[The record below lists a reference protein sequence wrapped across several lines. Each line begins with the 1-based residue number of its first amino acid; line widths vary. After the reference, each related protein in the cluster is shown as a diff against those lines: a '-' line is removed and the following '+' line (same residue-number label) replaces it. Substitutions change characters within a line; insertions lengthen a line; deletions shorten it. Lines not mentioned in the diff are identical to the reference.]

1 MASAAE
7 AEASSGA
14 TTHGPS
20 DTTDTKTNG
29 GQASTGGRRGGSSLE
44 RVTVNLNRRAS
55 DALEQLDR
63 LTGESKTDSI
73 NKALQLFAY
82 LQQVQSDNGAIYVR
96 EAGSKEPERLKLF

>member
-1 MASAAE
+1 MTSTAE
-7 AEASSGA
+7 AIEGT

-20 DTTDTKTNG
+20 TTTAPKGSG
-29 GQASTGGRRGGSSLE
+29 GQANYGGRRGGTSLE
-44 RVTVNLNRRAS
+44 RVTVNLTRRAS

-82 LQQVQSDNGAIYVR
+82 LQQVQQNNGAIYVR
-96 EAGSKEPERLKLF
+96 EPGSKELEKLKLF

>member
-7 AEASSGA
+7 AIEGA
-14 TTHGPS
+14 TTQRSS
-20 DTTDTKTNG
+20 DTVPKDSGGGTDY
-29 GQASTGGRRGGSSLE
+29 GGRRGGSSLD
-44 RVTVNLNRRAS
+44 RVTVNLTRRAS

-82 LQQVQSDNGAIYVR
+82 LQQVQQDNGAIYVR
-96 EAGSKEPERLKLF
+96 EAGSRELEKLKLF

>member
-7 AEASSGA
+7 AIEGA
-14 TTHGPS
+14 VTQGPS
-20 DTTDTKTNG
+20 DTVPKDRDGRTDH
-29 GQASTGGRRGGSSLE
+29 GGRRGGSSLD
-44 RVTVNLNRRAS
+44 RVTVNLTRRAS

-82 LQQVQSDNGAIYVR
+82 LQQVQHDNGAIYVR
-96 EAGSKEPERLKLF
+96 EAGSRELERLRLF